1 MELRHLRYFV
11 TVAEELHF
19 GRAARRLN
27 LSQPPLSRQV
37 QRLEAELGVTLFDR
51 DRHRVALTRAGA
63 LLLPEARRTLQR
75 ADGVARVADRIRS
88 GDAGRLRI
96 GYVHSALYGTV
107 PPLLRRFRAQVPGVQ
122 LAIRELVTSEL
133 VAAVDEDR
141 LDVAFV
147 RPPVGGDGLAARVV
161 DEEPLVAVLP
171 DDHDLAERPEIE
183 LSELAGEPFVLFPR
197 PLGEGLWDMI
207 VQACVATGFTP
218 RIVQESPQIHT
229 IVGLVA
235 AGVGVTLVPSSVRRL
250 ALPGVRYVGLT
261 PSSPAALLAV
271 LWAPTRAFPALER
284 FLDVAS
290 GGPGEGGV
298 RGG

>member
-11 TVAEELHF
+11 IVAEELHF
-19 GRAARRLN
+19 GRAAQRLN

-37 QRLEAELGVTLFDR
+37 QRLEAELGVALFDR
-51 DRHRVALTRAGA
+51 DRHHVALTRAGA
-63 LLLPEARRTLQR
+63 LLLPEARRALER
-75 ADGVARVADRIRS
+75 ADGVARVAARLRS

-96 GYVHSALYGTV
+96 GYVHSALYGAV
-107 PPLLRRFRAQVPGVQ
+107 PPLLRRFRAQTPGVQ
-122 LAIRELVTSEL
+122 LSIRELVTSEL

-147 RPPVGGDGLAARVV
+147 RPPVDDALATRVV
-161 DEEPLVAVLP
+161 EEEPLVAVLP
-171 DDHDLAERPEIE
+171 DDHELAARSEVE

-197 PLGEGLWDMI
+197 PLGEGLWDAI
-207 VQACVATGFTP
+207 AKACVAAGFTP

-235 AGVGVTLVPSSVRRL
+235 AGVGVTLVPASVRRL

-261 PSSPAALLAV
+261 PSSPMVRLAV
-271 LWAPTRAFPALER
+271 VWAPTREFPALQR

-290 GGPGEGGV
+290 GGS
-298 RGG
+298 